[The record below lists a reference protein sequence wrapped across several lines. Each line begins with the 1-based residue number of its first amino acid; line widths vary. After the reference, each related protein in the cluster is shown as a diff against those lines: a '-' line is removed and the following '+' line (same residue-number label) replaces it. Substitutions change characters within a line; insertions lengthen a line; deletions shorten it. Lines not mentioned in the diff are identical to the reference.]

1 MSTNQ
6 LLLAEIQRFLK
17 RTGMAET
24 TFGQKATNNW
34 RLVERLQAGG
44 SVTLTAADRIRAFIA
59 ANSPSEEKSR
69 RRVA

>member
-6 LLLAEIQRFLK
+6 QLLAEIQSFLK

-34 RLVERLQAGG
+34 RLVERLQAGR
-44 SVTLTAADRIRAFIA
+44 SVTTAAADRIRAFIA
-59 ANSPSEEKSR
+59 DNSSSEEKSR
-69 RRVA
+69 KRVA